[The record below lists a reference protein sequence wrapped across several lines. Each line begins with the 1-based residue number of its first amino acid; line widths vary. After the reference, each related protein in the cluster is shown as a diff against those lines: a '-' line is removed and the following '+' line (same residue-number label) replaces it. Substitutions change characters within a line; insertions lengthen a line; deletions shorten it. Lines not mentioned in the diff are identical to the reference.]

1 MDSYEPKEF
10 HFNIKASADAQ
21 FNNIQTMYI
30 GRNESM
36 SEGFT
41 GCISRVE
48 FDDIYPL
55 KLLFQ
60 EDGPANVRSL
70 GCKCLWFVHINTSAK
85 PCHILPNVVPESLVT
100 KHPLTRCLPNNQSEC
115 IARFDCV

>member
-1 MDSYEPKEF
+1 MDQFLSWSVKNLSIFVCVLPVLFLFQVDNYEPKEF
-10 HFNIKASADAQ
+10 QFNIKASADAQ
-21 FNNIQTMYI
+21 FNNIQYMYI

-36 SEGFT
+36 TEGFI

-60 EDGPANVRSL
+60 ENGPANVRSL
-70 GCKCLWFVHINTSAK
+70 GKRK
-85 PCHILPNVVPESLVT
+85 
-100 KHPLTRCLPNNQSEC
+100 
-115 IARFDCV
+115 

>member
-70 GCKCLWFVHINTSAK
+70 GCKCLHINIAAK
-85 PCHILPNVVPESLVT
+85 PCRNLPNVMPDWLNDKKFANKV
-100 KHPLTRCLPNNQSEC
+100 
-115 IARFDCV
+115 